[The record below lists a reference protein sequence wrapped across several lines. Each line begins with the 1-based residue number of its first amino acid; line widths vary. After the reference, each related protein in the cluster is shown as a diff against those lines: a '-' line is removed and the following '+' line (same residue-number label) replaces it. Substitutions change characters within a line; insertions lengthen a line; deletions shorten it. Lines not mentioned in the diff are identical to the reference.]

1 MLWMYAHFDLIV
13 NPDTPISCSAMVNA
27 VRLYGKWKLS
37 SVLNSIPSAKKFAYF
52 SKRARNLLS
61 PMAYNPRTITAFSPL
76 KFFTAFKKLLA
87 PEKIEV

>member
-1 MLWMYAHFDLIV
+1 M
-13 NPDTPISCSAMVNA
+13 
-27 VRLYGKWKLS
+27 
-37 SVLNSIPSAKKFAYF
+37 LNSIPSAKKFAYF

-61 PMAYNPRTITAFSPL
+61 SLAYNPRTITPSSPL